1 MANNNM
7 TTTQIEVGPGA
18 TNATIN
24 FEAGILECYER
35 LSWQR
40 ALDYPG
46 QDRLNRL
53 KRKLESRIKTHNKSE
68 PESKRMSLEER
79 KAIGVKMMKVLL
91 FMNPSAGI
99 EGFEPYCMN
108 SSSNSNCTKY
118 NWTDYPSTPERR
130 LDDIEEEP
138 EDVDGPTEI
147 VLRDMNNKDA
157 RQKIKE
163 EVNTQKEGKF
173 RLTIK
178 RDMRNVLS
186 LRVLVNGTFLKHPNG
201 YKSLS
206 TLHRLNAYDQSGRLV
221 AKLVATDD
229 LTVEDEE
236 DGHRILNS
244 LFERLNEG
252 HSKPIRAAE
261 TAVGVL
267 SQFGQEHRLSPE
279 EGDN

>member
-1 MANNNM
+1 MEDNM
-7 TTTQIEVGPGA
+7 ITTQIEVGPGA

-91 FMNPSAGI
+91 FMNPSAGV
-99 EGFEPYCMN
+99 EGFEPYCTKN
-108 SSSNSNCTKY
+108 PSNSNCPDC
-118 NWTDYPSTPERR
+118 NWSDYPPTPGKY
-130 LDDIEEEP
+130 LDDIEEEEP
-138 EDVDGPTEI
+138 ENVGDPTEI
-147 VLRDMNNKDA
+147 VLRDMNNRDA

-178 RDMRNVLS
+178 RDIRNVLS
-186 LRVLVNGTFLKHPNG
+186 LRVLVNGTFIKHPNG

-244 LFERLNEG
+244 LFERFNEG

-267 SQFGQEHRLSPE
+267 SQFGQEHRLSSE
-279 EGDN
+279 ERDN

>member
-1 MANNNM
+1 MADNM
-7 TTTQIEVGPGA
+7 TTTQIEVGPGP

-24 FEAGILECYER
+24 FEAGILDCYKR
-35 LSWQR
+35 LSWQKP
-40 ALDYPG
+40 LDYPG
-46 QDRLNRL
+46 QNRLNRL
-53 KRKLESRIKTHNKSE
+53 KKKLKSKIKTPNKIE
-68 PESKRMSLEER
+68 PEIKRISLEKK
-79 KAIGVKMMKVLL
+79 KAIGVKMIKLLL
-91 FMNPSAGI
+91 FINPSAGI
-99 EGFEPYCMN
+99 EGFEPYCLKN
-108 SSSNSNCTKY
+108 PSNSN
-118 NWTDYPSTPERR
+118 YPNCIWANHPPTPGNS
-130 LDDIEEEP
+130 LDDLEEEP
-138 EDVDGPTEI
+138 ENVDDPTEI

-173 RLTIK
+173 RLTIE
-178 RDMRNVLS
+178 RDIRNVLS
-186 LRVLVNGTFLKHPNG
+186 LRVLVNGTFIKHPNG

-244 LFERLNEG
+244 LFERFNEG

-279 EGDN
+279 ERDN

>member
-1 MANNNM
+1 MADNM

-35 LSWQR
+35 FSWQR

-46 QDRLNRL
+46 QDRLHRL
-53 KRKLESRIKTHNKSE
+53 NRKLESRIKTHNKSE
-68 PESKRMSLEER
+68 PENKRMSLEER

-91 FMNPSAGI
+91 FMDPSAGI
-99 EGFEPYCMN
+99 EGFEPYCVKN
-108 SSSNSNCTKY
+108 PLTSKCPNY
-118 NWTDYPSTPERR
+118 DWTDYPPTPGKY

-138 EDVDGPTEI
+138 ENVDHPIEV

-157 RQKIKE
+157 RQKIKD

-178 RDMRNVLS
+178 RDIRNVLS

-201 YKSLS
+201 DKSLS
-206 TLHRLNAYDQSGRLV
+206 TLHRLNAYDQNGGLV

-229 LTVEDEE
+229 LTVEDEK

-244 LFERLNEG
+244 LFERFDEG

>member
-1 MANNNM
+1 MVDNM

-46 QDRLNRL
+46 QDRLHRL

-68 PESKRMSLEER
+68 PESKRMSLKER

-91 FMNPSAGI
+91 FMDPSAGI
-99 EGFEPYCMN
+99 EGFEPYCVKN
-108 SSSNSNCTKY
+108 PLTRKCPNCDWAYYPPTPGKY
-118 NWTDYPSTPERR
+118 

-138 EDVDGPTEI
+138 EDVDHPIEV

-157 RQKIKE
+157 RQKIKD
-163 EVNTQKEGKF
+163 EVNTQREGKF
-173 RLTIK
+173 CLTIK
-178 RDMRNVLS
+178 RDICNVMS
-186 LRVLVNGTFLKHPNG
+186 LRVLVNGTFLKYPNG
-201 YKSLS
+201 DKSLS
-206 TLHRLNAYDQSGRLV
+206 TLHRLNAYDQDGGLV

-229 LTVEDEE
+229 LTVEDEK

-244 LFERLNEG
+244 LFERFDEG
-252 HSKPIRAAE
+252 HPKPIRAAE